1 VRRLLGRIVHNWPLK
16 LAAVGLATLMYG
28 GLALSQNSQTY
39 QGAIPVQVINQP
51 NKTVMT
57 PSTPDPVILVRYFAP
72 NGVPVATSTFLATID
87 LAGLES
93 QVGGVVSVPIQ
104 VTTPDTRIRVLGY
117 EPRFAIFQLD
127 RLVSQPDI
135 PVKVQ
140 YGTVPD
146 GLTLG
151 TTTIDPPSVTV
162 SGAASIVA
170 KVDAVRADVTIQS
183 TGIDVDEDVKLI
195 PVDKL
200 GNALSPLDVTP
211 GTARVKIQVVP
222 TGKTRTLPVFPD
234 IVGSPAAGFEIGSVT
249 IDPQVALV
257 AGDADALAKLVRV
270 DTSPILMNGVT
281 ANESVTVPLALPPG
295 IVEVGDQPVTVTIEV
310 NQVTATR
317 TYTVGVHMVGARS
330 DLTYAAAVNSV
341 ILTIGGSTAALD
353 RLSGSSLVADL
364 DVTGKE
370 PGTYEVP
377 VTANLPAGTTLVAA
391 SPASIKVTITGPAT
405 SPGTSP
411 ESSASA
417 APSPSGG

>member
-1 VRRLLGRIVHNWPLK
+1 VRRFLGRIVHNWPLK

-57 PSTPDPVILVRYFAP
+57 PSTPDPVIIVRYSA

-87 LAGLES
+87 LAGLEGK
-93 QVGGVVSVPIQ
+93 VGGVVSVPIQ
-104 VTTPDTRIRVLGY
+104 VTTPDIRIRILGF
-117 EPRFAIFQLD
+117 EPRFATFQLD

-151 TTTIDPPSVTV
+151 TTTVDPPSVTV
-162 SGAASIVA
+162 SGAASIVS

-200 GNALSPLDVTP
+200 GNALSPLDVSP
-211 GTARVKIQVVP
+211 ATARVKIQVVP
-222 TGKTRTLPVFPD
+222 TSKTRTLPVYPN
-234 IVGSPAAGFEIGSVT
+234 IVGSPAAGFEISSVS

-270 DTSPILMNGVT
+270 DTTPILMNGVSADET
-281 ANESVTVPLALPPG
+281 VTVLLALPPG
-295 IVEVGDQPVTVTIEV
+295 IVEVGDQPITATIQV
-310 NQVTATR
+310 NPVTATR
-317 TYTVGVHMVGARS
+317 TYTTGVHLVGARS
-330 DLTYAAAVNSV
+330 DLTYAVAVNSV
-341 ILTIGGSTAALD
+341 ILTIGGSTADLD
-353 RLSGSSLVADL
+353 RLSGASLVADL
-364 DVTGKE
+364 DVSGKE
-370 PGTYEVP
+370 PGTIEVP

-391 SPASIKVTITGPAT
+391 SPASIKVTITGPAA
-405 SPGTSP
+405 SPV
-411 ESSASA
+411 SSGSA